1 MERLVDDAGR
11 TADDAVVTIRMYSV
25 GFGDCFL
32 VTVRRPED
40 PPWRMLVDCGVHG
53 LGVRQ
58 PMGDVISDLLSEV
71 SDTGTPRLDLVVVT
85 HRHQDHV
92 SGFADRRWQD
102 VEVGEVWLPWS
113 EDPGDPEAQRAR
125 TALDGMARTLAL
137 RLAGVDDDVSQMA
150 LNSLSNEKAMSTLQQ
165 GFAGQPARS
174 YLSADKPDRR
184 DAPGLRRGRIFV
196 LGPTKDERA
205 VRRMNPPRPERW
217 FEGADGAAGGRAN
230 ADGDLPF
237 DEPYV
242 VRVGAARADRAAY
255 EQGYP
260 DLAVSD
266 KLWTSLNPP
275 AQADPLVTAAWLDR
289 AINNTSLVFVL
300 EVGEVRVLF
309 AGDAQ
314 WGVWE
319 GILRNPDA
327 RQLLAQVDAVKVGHH
342 GSHNGTPRSLAES
355 ILRDDVVS
363 LMSVTPMSRW
373 EAIPAP
379 GLVESLN
386 DDQRSLVR
394 ADEPPLKIAP
404 SGVSVERTE
413 LWTEV
418 TFDQQGTSRPPVEGP
433 GEAMAMVGEE
443 PPFVGDDGP
452 GRAMQA

>member
-11 TADDAVVTIRMYSV
+11 TADDAVVTIRMYAV

-53 LGVRQ
+53 LGIRQ
-58 PMGDVISDLLSEV
+58 PMDDVVTDLLATISDV
-71 SDTGTPRLDLVVVT
+71 TGSPRLDLVVAT

-125 TALDGMARTLAL
+125 TALDSMARTLAL

-150 LNSLSNEKAMSTLQQ
+150 LNSLSNEKAMSTLLQ
-165 GFAGQPARS
+165 GFAGQPTRV

-184 DAPGLRRGRIFV
+184 DAPGLRRGRVYV
-196 LGPTKDERA
+196 LGPTRDERA
-205 VRRMNPPRPERW
+205 VRRMNPPRQERW
-217 FEGADGAAGGRAN
+217 FEASDEGGN
-230 ADGDLPF
+230 AVTGLPF

-242 VRVGAARADRAAY
+242 VRAGSAVADRAAY
-255 EQGYP
+255 EAGYP

-275 AQADPLVTAAWLDR
+275 AQADPLVTGAWLDR
-289 AINNTSLVFVL
+289 AINNTSIVFVL

-309 AGDAQ
+309 PGDAQ

-355 ILRDDVVS
+355 VLGKDVVS
-363 LMSVTPMSRW
+363 LMSVTRMSRW
-373 EAIPAP
+373 ESIPAP
-379 GLVESLN
+379 GLVESLGSHE
-386 DDQRSLVR
+386 RSLVR
-394 ADEPPLKIAP
+394 ADQSSALAEGAF
-404 SGVSVERTE
+404 GVHADQTE

-418 TFDQQGTSRPPVEGP
+418 TFDQQVTAPPPEGP
-433 GEAMAMVGEE
+433 GEAMAMA
-443 PPFVGDDGP
+443 GDDDDP
-452 GRAMQA
+452 GARAVMRA